1 MSSFARRRFAP
12 THSLAN
18 LIKERE
24 GWWNDAGAREFED
37 ISSSE
42 VWNGDQEKRRDDVNN
57 NFARAA
63 RVDRF
68 RERNT

>member
-24 GWWNDAGAREFED
+24 GWWNGAGAREFKD

-42 VWNGDQEKRRDDVNN
+42 V
-57 NFARAA
+57 
-63 RVDRF
+63 
-68 RERNT
+68 

>member
-42 VWNGDQEKRRDDVNN
+42 VWNGEHEKRRIGVNN
-57 NFARAA
+57 NFVRAT
-63 RVDRF
+63 RVDGF
-68 RERNT
+68 R